1 MKKTI
6 ATLAALLPLV
16 SPARTDVYR
25 FRASVKVP
33 RVYDNAQSLGYRKYQ
48 TQRLEGILR
57 VTPGKGLEPK
67 VELALTNRTH
77 KVGGSPVTY
86 ETDVG
91 GALWHVVG
99 SNKTGVFK
107 TPSVKF
113 SVDANPSYNIGADE
127 PDNTLI
133 LTFAGKGTSWKRLS
147 GYAAGQLGCGCYAY
161 GHTSPTR
168 LLYDLT
174 TPVDTAAAWGTW
186 NAKYLR
192 TEE

>member
-1 MKKTI
+1 MKKTVMML
-6 ATLAALLPLV
+6 ATLLPLV

-25 FRASVKVP
+25 FKAALHVP
-33 RVYDNAQSLGYRKYQ
+33 RVYDNTQSLGRRKYQ
-48 TQRLEGILR
+48 TQKLEGVLR
-57 VTPGKGLEPK
+57 VTPVEGREPK
-67 VELALTNRTH
+67 IELALTNKTH

-86 ETDVG
+86 ETDVSG
-91 GALWHVVG
+91 VLWHVIG

-113 SVDANPSYNIGADE
+113 SVDANPSYNIGDDE

-168 LLYDLT
+168 LLYDLCMV
-174 TPVDTAAAWGTW
+174 VDTAAAWGTW
-186 NAKYLR
+186 SAKYLR